1 MSWSYF
7 VPVVFVSLGF
17 CSIALSTSSDHFN
30 QDTSCLSCR
39 LHDYFA
45 ATSLKWVLTT
55 YVIKSHGISNMFTQ
69 KKYKSRWRKK
79 NKLIQNKDQELH
91 PSPDFSFL
99 SLGNNI
105 IAGFIFILNITESFI
120 VLSVKLFSSHLFLR
134 QSLKILLLFS
144 INKAK
149 NVLEMWFHF
158 F

>member
-1 MSWSYF
+1 MAF
-7 VPVVFVSLGF
+7 QT
-17 CSIALSTSSDHFN
+17 CSHRKNIN
-30 QDTSCLSCR
+30 QGDER
-39 LHDYFA
+39 
-45 ATSLKWVLTT
+45 
-55 YVIKSHGISNMFTQ
+55 
-69 KKYKSRWRKK
+69 K

-91 PSPDFSFL
+91 PSPNFSFL

-149 NVLEMWFHF
+149 NVLEL
-158 F
+158 